1 MKKSCF
7 SGNVLDNCR
16 QSEKQFSKIL
26 AILAAGKISYTE
38 CSPLSMLKPL
48 GMGYV
53 QTPAPAFKHN
63 ITYPQAKLHTMKQT
77 FQAEQHYLKMKSSI
91 LCIFA

>member
-1 MKKSCF
+1 M
-7 SGNVLDNCR
+7 

-63 ITYPQAKLHTMKQT
+63 TSHTLNLLAKLHTMKQT
-77 FQAEQHYLKMKSSI
+77 FQVEQHYLEMKKSSI
-91 LCIFA
+91 LCIFAW